1 MTQQEPK
8 NGVKKILTSRK
19 FIFTGLVLALILLCT
34 YYSAN
39 YQRHLEHPNT
49 GIILKDYPYGEMV
62 AVSGEVKEVNNNGF
76 ILMDQYHGTDVYFT
90 IFSSEK
96 LSIGDKV
103 EVLGVLGNSYQITA
117 SMIQIITGF
126 DYTFML
132 VRSGIIVIIFLFFF
146 RRYWRFNF
154 RKMEFRRLK

>member
-19 FIFTGLVLALILLCT
+19 FIFIGLILALILLCT

-39 YQRHLEHPNT
+39 YQKHLEHPNT

-62 AVSGEVKEVNNNGF
+62 AVSGEVTEVNNNGF

-117 SMIQIITGF
+117 SKIQIIIWFRLYFHACTF
-126 DYTFML
+126 RNYCDYI
-132 VRSGIIVIIFLFFF
+132 SILFQT
-146 RRYWRFNF
+146 
-154 RKMEFRRLK
+154 LLALQL